1 MSINVMV
8 DIETM
13 GVGLKPALLSIAA
26 IAFDEE
32 GSEVS
37 EFEVGVNLA
46 SCIFAG
52 LDVNMS
58 TIEFWKGQSEEA
70 QKALM
75 EVQFKSLTLGGALG
89 SLFKWTNSVK
99 EKHPA
104 EDFLLWG
111 NGMISDN
118 VWLLSAS
125 NAIGLDMSEYIKHYE
140 HACYRQEM
148 RNCKKIYGINPH
160 KEIPFIGVEH
170 DAMDDTRHQVRA
182 LVTYWNMQAAD
193 SIGDDWEMIWNEALY
208 GKDE

>member
-89 SLFKWTNSVK
+89 SL
-99 EKHPA
+99 
-104 EDFLLWG
+104 
-111 NGMISDN
+111 
-118 VWLLSAS
+118 LS
-125 NAIGLDMSEYIKHYE
+125 GLTALRKNT
-140 HACYRQEM
+140 QQ
-148 RNCKKIYGINPH
+148 KT
-160 KEIPFIGVEH
+160 FFFGV
-170 DAMDDTRHQVRA
+170 MV
-182 LVTYWNMQAAD
+182 
-193 SIGDDWEMIWNEALY
+193 
-208 GKDE
+208 